1 MIQAGIIRKGYIE
14 LFSEYNEGP
23 FARLL
28 PGMLWPGE
36 EQLPKGVYPLA
47 SDDLRVEPLAL
58 ASAEEIARAG
68 WGLLQLLHFKSL
80 PVPQRVLL
88 ALQQWGPFEGH
99 EELALAIGTRRET
112 VTRALQTLREKG
124 LVRTR
129 YGLVE
134 AA

>member
-14 LFSEYNEGP
+14 LFSEYNEEP

-58 ASAEEIARAG
+58 ASAEEIAQSGLR
-68 WGLLQLLHFKSL
+68 LLQLLYLRTL
-80 PVPQRVLL
+80 PAEERILL
-88 ALQQWGPFEGH
+88 ALRQWGPFEGH
-99 EELALAIGTRRET
+99 KELALAIGTRRET
-112 VTRALQTLREKG
+112 VTKALQTLREKG

-134 AA
+134 AV